1 MSETI
6 TIKIDV
12 NKIDKSKL
20 FAGKKGTYLDVV
32 LIPTPNNQYGNDY
45 MAVQGISKEEREA
58 GIKGEVLGNANL
70 NKKKQGGAPKPAAVS
85 AESDVPF

>member
-58 GIKGEVLGNANL
+58 GIQGEVLGNGRFFGGG
-70 NKKKQGGAPKPAAVS
+70 KQKSESAPVEGDAI
-85 AESDVPF
+85 PF